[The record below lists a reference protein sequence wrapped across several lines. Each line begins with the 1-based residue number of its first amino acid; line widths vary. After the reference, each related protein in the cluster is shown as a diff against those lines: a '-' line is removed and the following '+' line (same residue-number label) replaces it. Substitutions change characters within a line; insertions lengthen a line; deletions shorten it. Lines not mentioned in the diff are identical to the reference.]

1 MIYRY
6 ALLLLSAS
14 PYFLEANSPSQV
26 AEKGIFPPTG
36 TPGKE
41 GTSPTIIETPESD
54 SKENPLNS
62 DDKAKDPSCGKKG
75 NSSKP
80 KTKKDYFPASS

>member
-1 MIYRY
+1 MICQC
-6 ALLLLSAS
+6 ALLLLSAG

-36 TPGKE
+36 SPGKE
-41 GTSPTIIETPESD
+41 GTSPTIIETPEND
-54 SKENPLNS
+54 SEENPLNS
-62 DDKAKDPSCGKKG
+62 KDKAKDPSCGKKE

-80 KTKKDYFPASS
+80 KAKKDYFPASS